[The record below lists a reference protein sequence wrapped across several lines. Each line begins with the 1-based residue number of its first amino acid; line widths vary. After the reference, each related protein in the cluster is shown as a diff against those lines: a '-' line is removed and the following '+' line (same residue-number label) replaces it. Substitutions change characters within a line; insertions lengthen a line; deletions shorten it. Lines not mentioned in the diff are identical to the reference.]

1 MTAPTQNISTRP
13 RFTEQQA
20 AAIETRGVSIALSA
34 GAGCGK
40 TFVLTQ
46 RFLKSL
52 EAGDDSAELHS
63 LVAITFTDKAAR
75 EMRDRIRS
83 ACQQRLQQCERN
95 EVDHWL
101 ALMRGL
107 DSARVSTIHS
117 FCTSLLRSQAVEAGL
132 DPRFGLLEP
141 ALARTLLSNT
151 AKDVLQ
157 GLVERDDPDASA
169 FVLQFGLERTRELLR
184 VLAHQRFQIDF
195 DKLADESPGDIA
207 ARWRT
212 QWESEF
218 VPKLVAEF
226 RNHPR
231 TLRTFELL
239 TDNNSTHATMQ
250 ERRTIL
256 LQWLE
261 PKLPW
266 KEPLAPLQAIEE
278 HARVQGGGT
287 AKNWPRPEVH
297 EEIKDAFTELR
308 KATAKLV
315 ELLPINEDDLLL
327 AAEFSC
333 RALRLARLTS
343 DAFQAAKQSQ
353 GLLDF
358 DDLLLKARDLLRD
371 NLDVRNR
378 VGAGIRL
385 LMVDEFQDTDPIQAD
400 VVRMLCGAA
409 LTRGRLFLVG
419 DAKQS
424 IYRFRRA
431 DPGVFAKL
439 RQEIPERGR
448 LPLNVNFR
456 SQPAVLNFVNHLFA
470 AAMGDNYEALAPFDT
485 IQRSPT
491 PAIELLLA
499 TSDAEPSD
507 TESSDAGPSKPDAQ
521 AKGFSSPTSL
531 ARQAPLEPNAVQANA
546 GASETGNE
554 PGERIV
560 KVRVGELRSREAD
573 WIARRCAELLSD
585 PTPRIRAKDSS
596 GQPVLRRV
604 ESGDIVILFR
614 ALSNVQEYE
623 SALRRYGLDYY
634 LVGGK
639 AFFAQ
644 QEVFDLLNLCRYL
657 NDCDDLIGLV
667 GILRS
672 PFFNFSDDTIQALSR
687 DRLTLHESLFA
698 APPTFLD
705 DEQQRRLSFARDV
718 LTELRA
724 VKDRLPL
731 AELLTRA
738 IERTGYDAALL
749 TEHLGPRKV
758 ANLRKLIEMAAEFD
772 RGELFTLQDF
782 VERLHTSVL
791 EETDE
796 EFATTLPETGHV
808 IRLMSIHQSKGLE
821 FPVVIVADIDRKGA
835 PRGSSAVLHPDFGAL
850 VKLPEMFGVS
860 HDHIGL
866 KMYGLLE
873 QEADAEETIRLFYVA
888 CTRAADYLILSAGIE
903 LEAKRNSPWLEL
915 VESRF
920 DLLTG
925 LPKGDALLGSSAF
938 RTAGRE
944 TVPEIFAHR
953 EPPAAKPVD
962 HEAARQVPLSELTD
976 LIVFAEPTEPPA
988 SARRWPRDASDLPP
1002 ISVSRLEE
1010 IDVQFGGGTS
1020 ISVSKTVVRTPT
1032 SGLASSSDDSQSG
1045 RGRPDYGTADDAA
1058 APVDPDQATMLGT
1071 LVHAVLEQIDF
1082 ARPDDWPTRLDT
1094 AATTH
1099 RDQVSEDVLTAARA
1113 LLDRLFASPL
1123 AAELAAA
1130 KHLHREVEFSL
1141 LAPSLEAEQFA
1152 KTRIIG
1158 VIDVL
1163 YEDAAS
1169 GWHVLDYKTNDI
1181 TADATDEQLL
1191 APYEFQL
1198 GVYAHAVE
1206 HWFGVAPVEVSLV
1219 MLRPSIRRVTLIWTT
1234 ARREQMRV
1242 RLAHTVEAAQ
1252 AGATC

>member
-1 MTAPTQNISTRP
+1 MTSDSFRP

-52 EAGDDSAELHS
+52 EPGDDSAELHS

-83 ACQQRLQQCERN
+83 ACQQRLQQCARD

-141 ALARTLLSNT
+141 ALAKTLLRNT
-151 AKDVLQ
+151 AKDVLHR
-157 GLVERDDPDASA
+157 LIERDDADAAA
-169 FVLQFGLERTRELLR
+169 FVLQFGLERTRELLC

-195 DKLADESPGDIA
+195 DLLAEQTPESIA

-212 QWESEF
+212 LWETEF
-218 VPKLVAEF
+218 VPKLIAEF
-226 RNHPR
+226 RNAPR
-231 TLRTFELL
+231 TLRTYELL
-239 TDNNSTHATMQ
+239 CEHTSTHATMQ

-266 KEPLAPLQAIEE
+266 KEPLAPLMAIEE
-278 HARVQGGGT
+278 NARVQGGGT
-287 AKNWPRPEVH
+287 AKNWPSAEVH
-297 EEIKDAFTELR
+297 EAIKNAFTDLR
-308 KATAKLV
+308 KAAGKLV
-315 ELLPINEDDLLL
+315 ELLPIDEDDLQLS
-327 AAEFSC
+327 AEFSC

-371 NLDVRNR
+371 NSDVRDR

-439 RQEIPERGR
+439 RQEIPARGR
-448 LPLNVNFR
+448 LPLSVNFR

-470 AAMGDNYEALAPFDT
+470 AAMGESYEALTPFDAV
-485 IQRSPT
+485 QYSPT
-491 PAIELLLA
+491 PAIEFLLA
-499 TSDAEPSD
+499 TTDAEHGEADHDSSHAASGLVHASD
-507 TESSDAGPSKPDAQ
+507 LVNSAASSSDSADSG
-521 AKGFSSPTSL
+521 
-531 ARQAPLEPNAVQANA
+531 N
-546 GASETGNE
+546 ETG
-554 PGERIV
+554 ERTG

-573 WIARRCAELLSD
+573 WIARRCADLLAD
-585 PTPRIRAKDSS
+585 PTPRIRVKDVS
-596 GQPVLRRV
+596 GKPTLRRV

-623 SALRRYGLDYY
+623 SALRNYGLDYY

-639 AFFAQ
+639 AFFTQ

-657 NDCDDLIGLV
+657 NDPDDLIGLV

-672 PFFNFSDDTIQALSR
+672 PFFNVSDDAIQALSR
-687 DRLTLHESLFA
+687 DRLTLHDSLFA
-698 APPTFLD
+698 EAPAFLD
-705 DEQQRRLSFARDV
+705 DEQQRRLAFAREV
-718 LTELRA
+718 LAELRA

-738 IERTGYDAALL
+738 IDRTGYDAALL
-749 TEHLGPRKV
+749 TEHLGARKV
-758 ANLRKLIEMAAEFD
+758 ANLRKLIEMASEFD
-772 RGELFTLQDF
+772 RGELFTLTDF

-821 FPVVIVADIDRKGA
+821 FPVVIVADIDRKGT
-835 PRGSSAVLHPDFGAL
+835 PRGGSAVLHPDFGAL
-850 VKLPEMFGVS
+850 VKLPEMFGES

-925 LPKGDALLGSSAF
+925 LPKTDALLGSSEF
-938 RTAGRE
+938 STAGRE
-944 TVPEIFAHR
+944 TIPDIFAHKQ
-953 EPPAAKPVD
+953 PPVAKRAVRD
-962 HEAARQVPLSELTD
+962 ATRQVPLSELTD
-976 LIVFAEPTEPPA
+976 LIVFAEPTEPPS

-1002 ISVSRLEE
+1002 ISVSHLEE
-1010 IDVQFGGGTS
+1010 IDARLSLATS
-1020 ISVSKTVVRTPT
+1020 NLTRSNVTQPRAVPLGSTPR
-1032 SGLASSSDDSQSG
+1032 DDE
-1045 RGRPDYGTADDAA
+1045 A
-1058 APVDPDQATMLGT
+1058 APVDLDQATMLGT

-1082 ARPDDWPTRLDT
+1082 AQPDNWPTRLAT
-1094 AATTH
+1094 AVATS
-1099 RDQVSEDVLTAARA
+1099 RDHVSDEVLVAARA
-1113 LLDRLFASPL
+1113 MLERLFASSL
-1123 AAELAAA
+1123 ARELGAA
-1130 KHLHREVEFSL
+1130 KNLHREVEFAL
-1141 LAPSLEAEQFA
+1141 LAPASESGQVGEV
-1152 KTRIIG
+1152 RIIG

-1163 YEDAAS
+1163 YGDAS
-1169 GWHVLDYKTNDI
+1169 GGWQLLDYKTNDI
-1181 TADATDEQLL
+1181 AASATDEELL

-1206 HWFGVAPVEVSLV
+1206 QWLGVAPRTVSLV
-1219 MLRPSIRRVTLIWTT
+1219 MLRPSVRQVTLAWTPSC
-1234 ARREQMRV
+1234 REQLRARV
-1242 RLAHTVEAAQ
+1242 LNAIESTRRLE
-1252 AGATC
+1252 